1 VVSGFNSKNYFNV
14 WDIKVQDVTSSTSL
28 AQIQSWVAQAQATKT
43 WLVLVY
49 HQVSTDP
56 NAGDY
61 NTTPAQLN
69 DQFNAIKTSGI
80 PVVTVAQALAELK
93 PQL

>member
-1 VVSGFNSKNYFNV
+1 
-14 WDIKVQDVTSSTSL
+14 VQDVTSSTSL